1 MKKIPV
7 EIYSDFN
14 FKNLIQ
20 HPFANTTFT
29 LELSEDQKKGRVVNP
44 YGGAFGSKKT
54 SRLNKLIPIGSV
66 TDFKMFE
73 LTVEGRKVFLKI
85 YKKDLA
91 D

>member
-20 HPFANTTFT
+20 HGFGATFT